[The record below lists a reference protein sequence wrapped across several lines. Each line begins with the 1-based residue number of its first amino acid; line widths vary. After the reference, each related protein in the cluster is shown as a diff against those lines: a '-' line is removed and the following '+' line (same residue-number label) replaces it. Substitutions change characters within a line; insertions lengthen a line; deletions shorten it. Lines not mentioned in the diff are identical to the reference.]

1 MDCFG
6 GRGIVFCT
14 VPYVL
19 CCSRYRTTVL
29 MVLNWSAGVLTV
41 HSYFNLASASTQSPL
56 LLVPPLLF
64 TPLPYPFSLPLY
76 PVQLWS

>member
-6 GRGIVFCT
+6 GEGIVFCT

-19 CCSRYRTTVL
+19 CRSHNRTTVL
-29 MVLNWSAGVLTV
+29 MVLNWFAGVLTV
-41 HSYFNLASASTQSPL
+41 HSYFNLVSASTQSPL

-64 TPLPYPFSLPLY
+64 TPLLFPFTLSNNGADL
-76 PVQLWS
+76 